1 MPTTYG
7 CTRTFGDWTLSVS
20 GMPSREAAL
29 EDVYRRA
36 FDKGVWRPRKLR
48 EKWWQ
53 FWRPTEHT
61 EIEKKFTHE

>member
-7 CTRTFGDWTLSVS
+7 CTRTFGEWTFTVD

-29 EDVYRRA
+29 EDVHRRA
-36 FDKGVWRPRKLR
+36 FEKGVWKPRPLR

-61 EIEKKFTHE
+61 EIEKKFINE